1 MVKRRHDV
9 AVCSK
14 NKKPMTSSPL
24 QTLQLPSHFRVGAGM
39 IFINCR
45 INPISNTALGWRRE
59 CPDII
64 LAAATLA
71 IKCHSLTNSLVS
83 INVHE

>member
-1 MVKRRHDV
+1 MMLQSAPK
-9 AVCSK
+9 
-14 NKKPMTSSPL
+14 KKPMTSSPL

-39 IFINCR
+39 IFINCT
-45 INPISNTALGWRRE
+45 INPTSNTALEWRRE

-71 IKCHSLTNSLVS
+71 MECPSLTNSLVRV
-83 INVHE
+83 NGHE

>member
-1 MVKRRHDV
+1 
-9 AVCSK
+9 
-14 NKKPMTSSPL
+14 
-24 QTLQLPSHFRVGAGM
+24 M

-45 INPISNTALGWRRE
+45 INPTTNTALEWRRE

-71 IKCHSLTNSLVS
+71 MEGHSLTNSLVS
-83 INVHE
+83 INGHE

>member
-1 MVKRRHDV
+1 MLQSAQK
-9 AVCSK
+9 K
-14 NKKPMTSSPL
+14 KKPITSSPL

-39 IFINCR
+39 IFINCT
-45 INPISNTALGWRRE
+45 INPTSNTALEWRRE

-71 IKCHSLTNSLVS
+71 MECPSLTNSLVRV
-83 INVHE
+83 NGHE